1 MGESKRDKLVTLY
14 NDLYAKNML
23 YLVIGNCISDDI
35 YASCATIDEMR
46 KQYRISMDVLE
57 NLELVIRYTNI
68 PKDEQPK
75 ILDEV
80 DKSLKLL
87 KKEYREL

>member
-1 MGESKRDKLVTLY
+1 MGESKRDKLVALY

-23 YLVIGNCISDDI
+23 YLVIGNCISDDT
-35 YASCATIDEMR
+35 YALCATIEEKR